1 MPQPEWD
8 ALVEE
13 VRDLRTRVARMEMA
27 MGMAAHAA
35 PAAAPIGAATGVP
48 PGGRERPAP
57 ASSEAPGILESPT
70 SLLPVLGRA
79 LLGLAGAYL
88 LRALTEAGTFSPRIG
103 VAIGL
108 VYAMLWLVWAARTPA
123 ARRLEAALHGLTSVL
138 VLSPLLFEATTS
150 LHAISTWT
158 AGAILFAFTLF
169 GLAVSWRKDLLIVA
183 TFATLAG
190 LGTSA
195 ALLWS
200 TLDVLPFTFVFL
212 AIALA
217 MEVSACLNHWLSERW
232 LTATAADLA
241 VLLAT
246 WLVTLEHGLP
256 EGYAAI
262 PHAALLGAQV
272 ALLGI
277 YLASTIVRTL
287 LRGFTFTW
295 FETAQCALAFLI
307 SVGGGLQL
315 TSHDA
320 RVAPGLA
327 LLALVCA
334 AACYL
339 VSFLMLDR
347 GGELSRNFHTYA
359 TFGFLLAVAGSRI
372 LLSGAAAA
380 VAWSVLAVAAIWV
393 GGIFLR
399 LTLKVHGCI
408 FLLLALGASSAL
420 EQAAGLL
427 LGERTWPGGAPWAIW
442 SGALTASLCYAI
454 GTRHAAAVTPSWS
467 SRTLRIL
474 VAGTAVLLL
483 AGVAAGLLTAGYH
496 LIFGVEAT
504 HAYCATLRTFVL
516 SAAALLL
523 AWAGGRW
530 DRPEFGR
537 LVYPVMALGAYRMI
551 VVDLHQ
557 DRTAA
562 LFLSLLLYGGALIL
576 LPKLIRARAVAS

>member
-1 MPQPEWD
+1 MPQPKWD
-8 ALVEE
+8 ALVDE
-13 VRDLRTRVARMEMA
+13 VRDLRTRVARMELA
-27 MGMAAHAA
+27 MGMSAHAS
-35 PAAAPIGAATGVP
+35 PGAAAPGSDAAAP
-48 PGGRERPAP
+48 PL
-57 ASSEAPGILESPT
+57 ASPRSPDTPSSILESPA
-70 SLLPVLGRA
+70 SLLPVLGRS
-79 LLGLAGAYL
+79 LLGLAGAFL
-88 LRALTEAGTFSPRIG
+88 LRALTEAGTFSPRMG
-103 VAIGL
+103 VAVGL

-123 ARRLEAALHGLTSVL
+123 AHRLEAALHGLTSVL
-138 VLSPLLFEATTS
+138 VLSPLLFEATTR
-150 LHAISTWT
+150 LHAISTWA
-158 AGAILFAFTLF
+158 AGALLLAFTLF

-195 ALLWS
+195 ALLLA
-200 TLDVLPFTFVFL
+200 TQDVLPFTFVFL

-217 MEVSACLNHWLSERW
+217 LEVSACLNHWLSERW
-232 LTATAADLA
+232 LAATAADLA

-246 WLVTLEHGLP
+246 WLVTGERGLP
-256 EGYAAI
+256 EGYVAI
-262 PHAALLGAQV
+262 PYAALLAAQV
-272 ALLGI
+272 ALLSI
-277 YLASTIVRTL
+277 YLSSTIVRTL

-320 RVAPGLA
+320 RVAPALA
-327 LLALVCA
+327 LLALACA

-347 GGELSRNFHTYA
+347 GGEHGRNFYTYS

-372 LLSGAAAA
+372 LLSGAAAS
-380 VAWSVLAVAAIWV
+380 VAWSLLAVAAIWV

-399 LTLKVHGCI
+399 LTLKIHGCI

-420 EQAAGLL
+420 EQAVGLL
-427 LGERTWPGGAPWAIW
+427 LGSRTWPGGAPWAIW
-442 SGALTASLCYAI
+442 SGALTAALCYAI

-474 VAGTAVLLL
+474 VAGTTVLLV
-483 AGVAAGLLTAGYH
+483 AGISAGLLTYAYH
-496 LIFGVEAT
+496 LIFGAEAT
-504 HAYCATLRTFVL
+504 HAFCATLRTFVL

-523 AWAGGRW
+523 AWAASHW
-530 DRPEFGR
+530 VRPEFGR

-551 VVDLHQ
+551 GVDLHQ

-562 LFLSLLLYGGALIL
+562 LFLSLLIYGGALIL
-576 LPKLIRARAVAS
+576 LPKLIHARGATFR

>member
-1 MPQPEWD
+1 M
-8 ALVEE
+8 
-13 VRDLRTRVARMEMA
+13 
-27 MGMAAHAA
+27 
-35 PAAAPIGAATGVP
+35 
-48 PGGRERPAP
+48 
-57 ASSEAPGILESPT
+57 
-70 SLLPVLGRA
+70 
-79 LLGLAGAYL
+79 
-88 LRALTEAGTFSPRIG
+88 G

-108 VYAMLWLVWAARTPA
+108 AYAMLWLVSAARTRAPH
-123 ARRLEAALHGLTSVL
+123 RLETAVYSLTSVL
-138 VLSPLLFEATTS
+138 VLSPLLFEATTRF
-150 LHAISTWT
+150 HAISTWT
-158 AGAILFAFTLF
+158 AGALLLVFTLF

-195 ALLWS
+195 ALLLA
-200 TLDVLPFTFVFL
+200 TQDVLPFTFVFL

-232 LTATAADLA
+232 LTAAAADLA

-246 WLVTLEHGLP
+246 WLVTNERGLP

-262 PHAALLGAQV
+262 PYAALLGAQV
-272 ALLGI
+272 ALLAI

-307 SVGGGLQL
+307 SVGGGLQV
-315 TSHDA
+315 TGHAA
-320 RVAPGLA
+320 RVAPALA
-327 LLALVCA
+327 MLALVCA

-347 GGELSRNFHTYA
+347 GGEEHGRNFHTYS
-359 TFGFLLAVAGSRI
+359 TFGILLAVAGSRI

-393 GGIFLR
+393 GGIFHR
-399 LTLKVHGCI
+399 LTLKTHGCI
-408 FLLLALGASSAL
+408 YLLLALASSSAL

-427 LGERTWPGGAPWAIW
+427 LGSRTWPGGASWAIW
-442 SGALTASLCYAI
+442 SGAFTASLCYAI
-454 GTRHAAAVTPSWS
+454 GTRHVAAVTPSWS
-467 SRTLRIL
+467 SRALRVL
-474 VAGTAVLLL
+474 VAGTAVCLVS
-483 AGVAAGLLTAGYH
+483 GIAAGLLTSGYH
-496 LIFGVEAT
+496 AIFGAKAT
-504 HAYCATLRTFVL
+504 HAYCATLRTLVL

-523 AWAGGRW
+523 AWSSARW
-530 DRPEFGR
+530 QRLEFAR
-537 LVYPVMALGAYRMI
+537 LVYPVMALGAYRM
-551 VVDLHQ
+551 VGVDLQQ

-576 LPKLIRARAVAS
+576 LPKLLRPQKPTLNSTLV

>member
-1 MPQPEWD
+1 MLQPEWE

-13 VRDLRTRVARMEMA
+13 VRDLRTRVARMEA
-27 MGMAAHAA
+27 AIGMTA
-35 PAAAPIGAATGVP
+35 PAAAVTTP
-48 PGGRERPAP
+48 PDTPSP
-57 ASSEAPGILESPT
+57 QVPGILESPT

-88 LRALTEAGTFSPRIG
+88 LRALTEAETFTPRMG

-108 VYAMLWLVWAARTPA
+108 VYAMLWLVWAARTPPG
-123 ARRLEAALHGLTSVL
+123 RRVETALHGLTSVL
-138 VLSPLLFEATTS
+138 VLSPLLFEATARF
-150 LHAISTWT
+150 HAISTWT
-158 AGAILFAFTLF
+158 AGAILLTFTLF

-183 TFATLAG
+183 TFATVAG

-195 ALLWS
+195 ILLLA
-200 TLDVLPFTFVFL
+200 TRDVLPFTFVIL

-217 MEVSACLNHWLSERW
+217 MEVSACLNHWLSGRW
-232 LTATAADLA
+232 LAAAAADLA

-246 WLVTLEHGLP
+246 WLVTMEHGVP
-256 EGYAAI
+256 EGYAPI

-272 ALLGI
+272 ALLAI

-295 FETAQCALAFLI
+295 FETAQCAAAFVI

-315 TSHDA
+315 TSTAPH
-320 RVAPGLA
+320 VAPALA

-334 AACYL
+334 GACYL

-347 GGELSRNFHTYA
+347 GGEHGRNFHTYS
-359 TFGFLLAVAGSRI
+359 TFGILLAVAGSRI

-408 FLLLALGASSAL
+408 FLLLALTASSAF

-427 LGERTWPGGAPWAIW
+427 LGSRAWPGGAPWAIW

-454 GTRHAAAVTPSWS
+454 GTRQGAAVTPSWS

-474 VAGTAVLLL
+474 VAGTAVCLV
-483 AGVAAGLLTAGYH
+483 GGIAAGLLTSGYH
-496 LIFGVEAT
+496 AIFGAEAT

-516 SAAALLL
+516 SSAALLL
-523 AWAGGRW
+523 VWAGGRW
-530 DRPEFGR
+530 ERPEFSR
-537 LVYPVMALGAYRMI
+537 LVYPVMALGAYRM
-551 VVDLHQ
+551 VGVDLQQ
-557 DRTAA
+557 DRTTA

-576 LPKLIRARAVAS
+576 LPKLMRARAERLTASES